1 MNKTIVTI
9 LATLSLTTGCV
20 NCVNQSVHGNGK
32 AVVIKADTK
41 AVVAPK
47 TAPKRVSSNTSTNS
61 KWTLVSKTTEVIS
74 STPVLF

>member
-20 NCVNQSVHGNGK
+20 NCVNQSIHGSGK
-32 AVVIKADTK
+32 AVVIKTDTK

-47 TAPKRVSSNTSTNS
+47 TAPKKVSNTSTNS
-61 KWTLVSKTTEVIS
+61 EWTLVSKTTEVIS